1 MSRPSRRPSET
12 KSPAAGNSNGERL
25 QKVLAAAGVAS
36 RRECEQLILDGR
48 VEVDGQSVTKLGTRV
63 DAQSQK
69 LRVDGVLIRPRKFLY
84 FMLHKPAGVLS
95 TNRDPEGRL
104 RVVDLIDTDDRVYT
118 VGRLDKSSEGLMLVT
133 NDGDL
138 ANRLTHPRYGVEKTY
153 FAHVVG
159 TVQQSDLSSLRKGI
173 HLADG
178 FARVK
183 NARIKR
189 RQRNVTILEI
199 VLDEGR
205 NREVRRLLARI
216 GHKVIRLI
224 RVAVGPLKLGD
235 LPNSAHRRL
244 TSDEVN
250 QLRKATDTKTVRRG
264 KKQPTSRAVGT
275 GSSKK
280 RSQIKQKKKTKPWKS
295 RR

>member
-1 MSRPSRRPSET
+1 MPRARTHTET
-12 KSPAAGNSNGERL
+12 QASTTESGIGERL

-48 VEVDGQSVTKLGTRV
+48 VEVDGECVTKLGTRV

-69 LRVDGVLIRPRKFLY
+69 IRVDGDPIRSRKYLY
-84 FMLHKPAGVLS
+84 FMIHKPAGALS

-118 VGRLDKSSEGLMLVT
+118 VGRLDRSSEGLILVT

-153 FAHVVG
+153 IAHVVG
-159 TVQQSDLSSLRKGI
+159 SVQESELSSLRQGI

-183 NARIKR
+183 NAKIRR
-189 RQRNVTILEI
+189 RQRNITILEI

-216 GHKVIRLI
+216 GHKVVRLI

-235 LPNSAHRRL
+235 LPNSAHRKL
-244 TSDEVN
+244 TNDEVN
-250 QLRKATDTKTVRRG
+250 QLKKATETKAPSRQR
-264 KKQPTSRAVGT
+264 KQRTSRAAQDASPRT
-275 GSSKK
+275 
-280 RSQIKQKKKTKPWKS
+280 RPQIKKKKKTKPKKG

>member
-1 MSRPSRRPSET
+1 MPRTRPRTEIKTPTADNRV
-12 KSPAAGNSNGERL
+12 GERL
-25 QKVLAAAGVAS
+25 QKVLAAAGIAS

-48 VEVDGQSVTKLGTRV
+48 VEVDGECVTKLGTRV
-63 DAQSQK
+63 AAQTQK
-69 LRVDGVLIRPRKFLY
+69 IRVDGVPIRSRKYLY
-84 FMLHKPAGVLS
+84 FMIHKPAGVLS

-104 RVVDLIDTDDRVYT
+104 RVVDLIDTEDRVYT
-118 VGRLDKSSEGLMLVT
+118 VGRLDKSSEGLILVT

-153 FAHVVG
+153 IAHVVG
-159 TVQQSDLSSLRKGI
+159 AVEESELSSLRQGI

-183 NARIKR
+183 NAKIRR
-189 RQRNVTILEI
+189 RQRNLTILEI

-216 GHKVIRLI
+216 GHKVVRLI

-235 LPNSAHRRL
+235 LPNSAHRKL
-244 TSDEVN
+244 TSDEIN
-250 QLRKATDTKTVRRG
+250 QLRRATETKAPSRQRKRR
-264 KKQPTSRAVGT
+264 TSRAARDASPKT
-275 GSSKK
+275 HP
-280 RSQIKQKKKTKPWKS
+280 QIKKKKKTKPMKG